1 MIPARAVQTVGKSR
15 ISIECCYERDLLP
28 WIKSIINPPKARHR
42 IWRYRSADMC
52 LGIRTFAAQKPA
64 RFLLPSGMSHLGTC
78 VMKHLL
84 PTTRRNKHVRNHAVS
99 RFPRPPPRKG
109 A

>member
-1 MIPARAVQTVGKSR
+1 MIPARAVQTVGRSR
-15 ISIECCYERDLLP
+15 ISIECCYERELLP

-42 IWRYRSADMC
+42 ILRYRSADMSFV
-52 LGIRTFAAQKPA
+52 IKNSAAQKPA

-84 PTTRRNKHVRNHAVS
+84 STTRRNEHVRNHAVS
-99 RFPRPPPRKG
+99 RLPRPPPGKG